1 MNSIFD
7 RADALAS
14 VLELFLEPEIEIP
27 KLLPDESNK
36 EEIEELTRQKELR
49 EQALADTL
57 EMVQADF
64 EEKAEGYGWVLKEVE
79 ARADALK
86 KTKMEIEIKQ
96 RALEMKA
103 DRLKQA
109 LLIALDKVGKKK
121 LVAGPFTYSTRTSKS
136 VVITTENIY
145 EIPDEMLRYSDPEP
159 DKTAV
164 KEYLKNNPD
173 CPWAHMEERT
183 SLIVR

>member
-79 ARADALK
+79 A
-86 KTKMEIEIKQ
+86 
-96 RALEMKA
+96 
-103 DRLKQA
+103 
-109 LLIALDKVGKKK
+109 
-121 LVAGPFTYSTRTSKS
+121 
-136 VVITTENIY
+136 
-145 EIPDEMLRYSDPEP
+145 
-159 DKTAV
+159 
-164 KEYLKNNPD
+164 
-173 CPWAHMEERT
+173 
-183 SLIVR
+183 